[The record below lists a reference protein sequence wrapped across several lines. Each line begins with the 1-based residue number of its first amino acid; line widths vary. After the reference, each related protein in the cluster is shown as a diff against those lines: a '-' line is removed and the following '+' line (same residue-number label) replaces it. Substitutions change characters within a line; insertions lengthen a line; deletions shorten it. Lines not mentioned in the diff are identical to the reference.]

1 MGINNMKNKDMKK
14 IESEECKKLIKKV
27 KDLESL
33 NKVMVGRELK
43 MIEMKKEIELLKIQ
57 LAK

>member
-1 MGINNMKNKDMKK
+1 MKK
-14 IESEECKKLIKKV
+14 IGSEECKKLIKKV